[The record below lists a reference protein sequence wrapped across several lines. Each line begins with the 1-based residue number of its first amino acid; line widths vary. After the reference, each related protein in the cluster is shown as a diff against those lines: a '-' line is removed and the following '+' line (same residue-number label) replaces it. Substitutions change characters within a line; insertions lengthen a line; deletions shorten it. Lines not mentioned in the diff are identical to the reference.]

1 MLYHIRAGSH
11 SFICSFDFAKSHLFS
26 FLTYMLRRLAY
37 GFWENKEIVSPE
49 MWFTPSKIGYVS
61 LFMIRFL
68 LNRNHFIRKR
78 EKNQEI

>member
-1 MLYHIRAGSH
+1 
-11 SFICSFDFAKSHLFS
+11 
-26 FLTYMLRRLAY
+26 MLRRLAY